1 VHDDFGDFWRAYEFM
16 GLQRHLKVLGIFC
29 RLNYRDGKSH
39 YLEDLPRFFNYA
51 YRTAERYAELRP
63 LVPILE
69 RLSPRDLQI
78 GYTF

>member
-1 VHDDFGDFWRAYEFM
+1 M
-16 GLQRHLKVLGIFC
+16 GMQRHLKVLGIFC

-78 GYTF
+78 AYTF